1 MAATLI
7 ESMAGPWEPEEY
19 RDTYIE
25 RVEQLIADKQAGREI
40 VVAEEPRGATE
51 VTLSVLQ

>member
-25 RVEQLIADKQAGREI
+25 RVEQLIADK
-40 VVAEEPRGATE
+40 
-51 VTLSVLQ
+51 